1 VPSDDIDDSR
11 VVEDV
16 YVPFKLTSVVE
27 DTLVYSSTPILNKV
41 HVSSEGTSDVVDA
54 LMESST
60 PISHDI
66 YVHEDD
72 TNDSKHVL
80 VDSSM
85 LVQVARNSLATP
97 IMEDEI
103 EYETVATS
111 VITFNKSSESPLADC
126 QIYTYFSHEEE
137 KASSSSELGY
147 FS

>member
-1 VPSDDIDDSR
+1 MPSDDVDDSR

-72 TNDSKHVL
+72 TSDSKHVL

-85 LVQVARNSLATP
+85 LVQVARYSLATLM
-97 IMEDEI
+97 IEDEI
-103 EYETVATS
+103 EHKTVATS
-111 VITFNKSSESPLADC
+111 IITSSKSLRSPRPYC
-126 QIYTYFSHEEE
+126 QIHRYFSYEET
-137 KASSSSELGY
+137 KLVHQLGS

>member
-1 VPSDDIDDSR
+1 MPSDDIDDSR

-60 PISHDI
+60 PITHDI

-72 TNDSKHVL
+72 TVILSMYQWSL
-80 VDSSM
+80 VCSYR
-85 LVQVARNSLATP
+85 L
-97 IMEDEI
+97 
-103 EYETVATS
+103 
-111 VITFNKSSESPLADC
+111 
-126 QIYTYFSHEEE
+126 
-137 KASSSSELGY
+137 LGIHLPHL
-147 FS
+147 